1 MSSSSSEILPVYPSL
16 VLAHQAPYLWD
27 AILSV
32 TSIGGPYVRFT
43 YDIRAKCK
51 WDKVVDYSDIS
62 SVQAALDEVLF
73 LIQKSLRPRVPA
85 RVYKQHVIDVRE
97 YFFDLA
103 PISSSGEEMTSSE
116 EEVYSS
122 TQEEIVSSGEEA
134 VSSGEEAVSS
144 GEEAVSSEQEFVS
157 SGEESS

>member
-62 SVQAALDEVLF
+62 AIQAALDEVLL
-73 LIQKSLRPRVPA
+73 LIQKSLRPRVPS
-85 RVYKQHVIDVRE
+85 RVYKQHVVDVKE
-97 YFFDLA
+97 YFFNLV
-103 PISSSGEEMTSSE
+103 PISSSGEEMVSSE
-116 EEVYSS
+116 EEFYSS
-122 TQEEIVSSGEEA
+122 TEEFVSSEE
-134 VSSGEEAVSS
+134 EFISS
-144 GEEAVSSEQEFVS
+144 GEEAVSSEQEGFTS